1 MYYLGIDLG
10 GMSIKAGLCD
20 ENGNIL
26 VQESCP
32 TVRTEDGD
40 RITKDMADLCL
51 RVLEKGGVRPDEL
64 EYAGIASPGTND
76 SERGVIVYACTLP
89 FLHYPIAEKLSAL
102 TGIKKVYIDND
113 ANAAAKGEATFGAA
127 KGYKDSVFLTIGT
140 GVGGGIIVDGKILS
154 GFNFAGAELGHT
166 VIEMNGIEC
175 NCGRK
180 GCMERYC
187 SATALI
193 EQTKASMKQ
202 NPDSTMWDEC
212 KGNIKAVNGRTAFDA
227 MKCGDSAAKKVV
239 DEYITYLACGCTNLI
254 NIFQPDVL
262 IIGGGVSKEGETL
275 LKPLRAI
282 ISKESFDR
290 NPDNATK
297 ILAASLGNDAG
308 IIGAAM
314 LGLLHD

>member
-20 ENGNIL
+20 EEGNIL

-32 TVRTEDGD
+32 TVRDEDGD

-51 RVLEKGGVRPDEL
+51 RVLEKGGVRPEDL

-102 TGIKKVYIDND
+102 TGIKKIYIDND

-127 KGYKDSVFLTIGT
+127 KGYKDSVFLTLGT

-166 VIEMNGIEC
+166 VIVHNGKPC
-175 NCGRK
+175 TCGRK
-180 GCMERYC
+180 GCLECYA
-187 SATALI
+187 SATALMELTREKM
-193 EQTKASMKQ
+193 EQYK
-202 NPDSTMWDEC
+202 DSLMWKLCDGKLE
-212 KGNIKAVNGRTAFDA
+212 NVDGRTAFDA
-227 MKCGDSAAKKVV
+227 NRAGDAAAKEVV
-239 DEYITYLACGCTNLI
+239 DTYIGYLACGVTNFI
-254 NIFQPDVL
+254 NVFQPEVFS
-262 IIGGGVSKEGETL
+262 IGGGVSNEREGL
-275 LKPLRAI
+275 LEPLKKIVEAEQYSRNSDKKTI
-282 ISKESFDR
+282 I
-290 NPDNATK
+290 K
-297 ILAASLGNDAG
+297 IAELGNRAG
-308 IIGAAM
+308 IIGAAS
-314 LGLLHD
+314 LGR

>member
-20 ENGNIL
+20 EEGNIL

-32 TVRTEDGD
+32 TVRDEDGD
-40 RITKDMADLCL
+40 RITKDMAALCL
-51 RVLEKGGVRPDEL
+51 RVLEKGGVRPEDL

-102 TGIKKVYIDND
+102 TGIKKIYIDND

-166 VIEMNGIEC
+166 VIIHNGKPC
-175 NCGRK
+175 TCGRK
-180 GCMERYC
+180 GCLECYA
-187 SATALI
+187 SATALM
-193 EQTKASMKQ
+193 EQTREKMEQRK
-202 NPDSTMWDEC
+202 DSLMWKLCDGKIE
-212 KGNIKAVNGRTAFDA
+212 NVDGRTAFDA
-227 MKCGDSAAKKVV
+227 NRAGDEAAKEVV
-239 DEYITYLACGCTNLI
+239 DTYIGYLACGVTNFI
-254 NIFQPDVL
+254 NVFQPEVFS
-262 IIGGGVSKEGETL
+262 IGGGISNEKDAL
-275 LKPLRAI
+275 LEPLKKI
-282 ISKESFDR
+282 VEVEQYSR
-290 NPDNATK
+290 NSDKKTMIK
-297 ILAASLGNDAG
+297 IAELGNRAG
-308 IIGAAM
+308 IIGAAS
-314 LGLLHD
+314 LGR

>member
-20 ENGNIL
+20 EEGNIL

-32 TVRTEDGD
+32 TVRDEDGD
-40 RITKDMADLCL
+40 RITNDMAALCL
-51 RVLEKGGVRPDEL
+51 RVLEKGGVRPEDL

-102 TGIKKVYIDND
+102 TGIKKIYIDND

-166 VIEMNGIEC
+166 VIIHNGKDC
-175 NCGRK
+175 TCGRK
-180 GCMERYC
+180 GCLECYA
-187 SATALI
+187 SATALM
-193 EQTKASMKQ
+193 EQTREKMEQRK
-202 NPDSTMWDEC
+202 DSLMWKLCDGKIE
-212 KGNIKAVNGRTAFDA
+212 NVDGRTAFDA
-227 MKCGDSAAKKVV
+227 MRAGDEAAKEVV
-239 DEYITYLACGCTNLI
+239 DTYIGYLACGVTNFI
-254 NIFQPDVL
+254 NVFQPEVFS
-262 IIGGGVSKEGETL
+262 IGGGISNEKEYL
-275 LKPLRAI
+275 LEPLKKI
-282 ISKESFDR
+282 VEVEQYSR
-290 NPDNATK
+290 NSDKKTQIK
-297 ILAASLGNDAG
+297 IAELGNRAG
-308 IIGAAM
+308 IIGAAS
-314 LGLLHD
+314 LGR

>member
-20 ENGNIL
+20 EEGNIL

-32 TVRTEDGD
+32 TVRDEDGD
-40 RITKDMADLCL
+40 RITNDMAALCL
-51 RVLEKGGVRPDEL
+51 RVLEKGGVRPEDL

-102 TGIKKVYIDND
+102 TGIKKIYIDND

-166 VIEMNGIEC
+166 VIIHNGKDC
-175 NCGRK
+175 TCGRK
-180 GCMERYC
+180 GCLECYA
-187 SATALI
+187 SATALM
-193 EQTKASMKQ
+193 EQTREKMEQRK
-202 NPDSTMWDEC
+202 DSLMWKLCD
-212 KGNIKAVNGRTAFDA
+212 G
-227 MKCGDSAAKKVV
+227 
-239 DEYITYLACGCTNLI
+239 
-254 NIFQPDVL
+254 
-262 IIGGGVSKEGETL
+262 
-275 LKPLRAI
+275 
-282 ISKESFDR
+282 
-290 NPDNATK
+290 K
-297 ILAASLGNDAG
+297 I
-308 IIGAAM
+308 
-314 LGLLHD
+314 

>member
-20 ENGNIL
+20 EEGNIL

-32 TVRTEDGD
+32 TVRDEDGD
-40 RITKDMADLCL
+40 RITKDMAALCL
-51 RVLEKGGVRPDEL
+51 RVLEKGGVRPEDL

-102 TGIKKVYIDND
+102 TGIKKIYIDND

-166 VIEMNGIEC
+166 VIIHNGKPC
-175 NCGRK
+175 TCGRK
-180 GCMERYC
+180 GCLECYA
-187 SATALI
+187 SATALM
-193 EQTKASMKQ
+193 EQTREKMEQRK
-202 NPDSTMWDEC
+202 DSLMWKLCDDKIE
-212 KGNIKAVNGRTAFDA
+212 NVDGRTAFDA
-227 MKCGDSAAKKVV
+227 NRAGDEAAKEVV
-239 DEYITYLACGCTNLI
+239 DTYIGYLACGVTNFI
-254 NIFQPDVL
+254 NVFQPEVFS
-262 IIGGGVSKEGETL
+262 IGGGISNEKDAL
-275 LKPLRAI
+275 LEPLKKIVEVEQYSRNSDKKTI
-282 ISKESFDR
+282 I
-290 NPDNATK
+290 K
-297 ILAASLGNDAG
+297 IAELGNRAG
-308 IIGAAM
+308 IIGAAS
-314 LGLLHD
+314 LGR

>member
-20 ENGNIL
+20 EEGNIL

-32 TVRTEDGD
+32 TVRDEDGD

-51 RVLEKGGVRPDEL
+51 RVLEKGGVRPEDL

-102 TGIKKVYIDND
+102 TGIKKIYIDND

-127 KGYKDSVFLTIGT
+127 KGYKDSVFLTLGT

-166 VIEMNGIEC
+166 VIVHNGKPC
-175 NCGRK
+175 TCGRK
-180 GCMERYC
+180 GCLECYA
-187 SATALI
+187 SATALMELTREKM
-193 EQTKASMKQ
+193 EQYK
-202 NPDSTMWDEC
+202 DSLMWKLCDGKLE
-212 KGNIKAVNGRTAFDA
+212 NVDGRTAFDA
-227 MKCGDSAAKKVV
+227 NRAGDAAAKEVV
-239 DEYITYLACGCTNLI
+239 DTYIGYLACGVTNFI
-254 NIFQPDVL
+254 NVFQPEVFS
-262 IIGGGVSKEGETL
+262 IGGGVSNEREGL
-275 LKPLRAI
+275 LEPLKKIVEVEQYSRNSDKKTI
-282 ISKESFDR
+282 I
-290 NPDNATK
+290 K
-297 ILAASLGNDAG
+297 IAELGNRAG
-308 IIGAAM
+308 IIGAAS
-314 LGLLHD
+314 LGR

>member
-20 ENGNIL
+20 EEGNIL

-32 TVRTEDGD
+32 TVRDEDGD
-40 RITKDMADLCL
+40 RITKDMAALCL
-51 RVLEKGGVRPDEL
+51 RVLEKGGVRPEEL

-102 TGIKKVYIDND
+102 TGIKKIYIDND

-166 VIEMNGIEC
+166 VIIHNGKPC
-175 NCGRK
+175 TCGRK
-180 GCMERYC
+180 GCLECYA
-187 SATALI
+187 SATALM
-193 EQTKASMKQ
+193 EQTREKMEQRK
-202 NPDSTMWDEC
+202 DSLMWKLCDGKIE
-212 KGNIKAVNGRTAFDA
+212 NVDGRTAFDA
-227 MKCGDSAAKKVV
+227 NRAGDEAAKEVV
-239 DEYITYLACGCTNLI
+239 DTYIGYLACGVTNFI
-254 NIFQPDVL
+254 NVFQPEVFS
-262 IIGGGVSKEGETL
+262 IGGGISNEKEGL
-275 LKPLRAI
+275 LEPLKKIVEVEQYSRNSDKKTI
-282 ISKESFDR
+282 I
-290 NPDNATK
+290 K
-297 ILAASLGNDAG
+297 IAELGNRAG
-308 IIGAAM
+308 IIGAAS
-314 LGLLHD
+314 LGR